1 MLRCMVILTVLLM
14 TAVNAQEKSCGN
26 PGVIDNGH
34 YQTPGGLLFGATITA
49 VCNKG
54 YELQGQQC
62 RRCRDYGWDGSAPVC
77 KKKSCGNPC
86 MIVNGHYQTP
96 GGLLFGATITAVCN
110 EGYKL
115 QGQPHRK
122 CEDYGWDGSAPV
134 CAKKSCENPGVIDNG
149 KYLIPDGLLFG
160 ATITA
165 VCNESYK
172 LRGQQHRRCRDNGWD
187 GSAPVCESY
196 RKEQS
201 GKLTCRQNGWEPSDQ
216 WCIEITCDLPSIK
229 NAVINPSSSPYKYG
243 SSVQISCNEGYKIEG
258 TDVLTCWDHGWNSS
272 LPQCIDITC
281 DSPSIPNG
289 VISYISPL
297 YMYGDSIQ
305 IWCSQGFRIEGSDNL
320 TCRQYGWNPPL
331 PQCIVVAGVAL
342 LRMKNRECEECKAPS
357 NPEDSSL
364 GKMSSS
370 DSIAEET

>member
-1 MLRCMVILTVLLM
+1 MDFCLVQPL
-14 TAVNAQEKSCGN
+14 
-26 PGVIDNGH
+26 
-34 YQTPGGLLFGATITA
+34 
-49 VCNKG
+49 
-54 YELQGQQC
+54 QQC
-62 RRCRDYGWDGSAPVC
+62 VM
-77 KKKSCGNPC
+77 K
-86 MIVNGHYQTP
+86 
-96 GGLLFGATITAVCN
+96 
-110 EGYKL
+110 
-115 QGQPHRK
+115 
-122 CEDYGWDGSAPV
+122 
-134 CAKKSCENPGVIDNG
+134 
-149 KYLIPDGLLFG
+149 
-160 ATITA
+160 
-165 VCNESYK
+165 
-172 LRGQQHRRCRDNGWD
+172 
-187 GSAPVCESY
+187 
-196 RKEQS
+196 
-201 GKLTCRQNGWEPSDQ
+201 
-216 WCIEITCDLPSIK
+216 EITCDLPSIK